1 APGAPELTQRLRQL
15 GATVH
20 ITATDATDPHALHA
34 LIDNIDPTHPL
45 TAVIHT
51 AGVLDD
57 AVLTAQTP
65 ERLARVWSAKAT
77 AATAL
82 DRATAHL
89 PLALF
94 LVYSSA
100 AGTLGS
106 PGQANYAAANA
117 YCDALAVGRR
127 SAGRPA
133 ASLAWG
139 LWAAASDMTQ
149 QLTGTDHAR
158 MSRSGTTPLST
169 EKALGLLDA
178 AVRHTDPALVA
189 LDLDPRA
196 LGRRPAAEVPA
207 LLRALTA
214 PGAPVRR
221 TAAEAESAGW
231 AARMSRLPAD
241 ERQRELVALVRNHAA
256 TVLGHS
262 DPAAVRTGSSFKEL
276 GFDSLTAV
284 ELRNRLTS
292 ATGLRLPAALVFD
305 YPDAESAARFLDG
318 KLAPDGQAAPAD
330 PLAPVLGDLA
340 RLEATLGGR
349 EVDGKAR
356 ETIAGRL
363 HALLSRLE
371 GGTSG
376 APDIDG
382 EALGSASDDE
392 MFALI
397 DQQLGSS

>member
-1 APGAPELTQRLRQL
+1 
-15 GATVH
+15 
-20 ITATDATDPHALHA
+20 
-34 LIDNIDPTHPL
+34 
-45 TAVIHT
+45 
-51 AGVLDD
+51 
-57 AVLTAQTP
+57 
-65 ERLARVWSAKAT
+65 
-77 AATAL
+77 
-82 DRATAHL
+82 
-89 PLALF
+89 
-94 LVYSSA
+94 
-100 AGTLGS
+100 
-106 PGQANYAAANA
+106 
-117 YCDALAVGRR
+117 
-127 SAGRPA
+127 
-133 ASLAWG
+133 
-139 LWAAASDMTQ
+139 MTQ

-169 EKALGLLDA
+169 EKALALLDA

-207 LLRALTA
+207 LLRALA
-214 PGAPVRR
+214 AAGAPVRR
-221 TAAEAESAGW
+221 TAAAAESAGW
-231 AARMSRLPAD
+231 AARMSGLTPD
-241 ERQRELVALVRNHAA
+241 ERQRELVALVRTHAA
-256 TVLGHS
+256 TVLGHG
-262 DPAAVRTGSSFKEL
+262 DPAAIRTGSSFKEL

-305 YPDAESAARFLDG
+305 YPDAESMARFLDG
-318 KLAPDGQAAPAD
+318 RLAPAGRAAAPAD